1 MKKLLTIIFFFMGII
16 SYAQSP
22 IDIQLADQY
31 FKSGEYDKAAI
42 YYEKFLNYDRNNSFY
57 FDRYVNS
64 LIGNGEQKKAE
75 KALKKA
81 IKRNP
86 SNLVNRVHLGKLM
99 RDSDRKSEAKKVW
112 DKTIRNLNANQG
124 EIIRVAREFSAIGE
138 NEYALKTYEKG
149 KKLIKSFYSF
159 NYEIAEVY
167 GLMGRYDEMIDMYLE
182 LLEANPA
189 YLQSVQNMLA
199 RNFSFEE
206 ENPQNTILRNRLL
219 KKIQQYPDNKMYAE
233 MLIWMF
239 IQQKNFAG
247 ALAQT
252 KALDKRLKEDGARVY
267 NLARLASINKQWQVA
282 MSAFDYVI
290 AKGKDN
296 FYYNAAT
303 HDKINT
309 WKKKLDNDPKST
321 KEAYQELAQTCYSF
335 IQDIGKNEETIHTI
349 RLVAKVEAHHLNKPD
364 TAIEILTDI
373 LKYPGIEPKSTA
385 NCKIDL
391 GDYLVLQGNIWD
403 AALYY
408 MQAEKAFKYDNIG
421 DRAKFKA
428 AKISYYSGDF
438 EWAKAQLDVLKGS
451 TSKLIAN
458 DAMYLS
464 HLITDNTGL
473 DSIYHPMELFAKA
486 DLLREQLQYTEA
498 LTTLDSINT
507 LYPNHVL
514 DDDILMLRYKIH
526 MIQKEYKKAEV
537 SLQKIVDQYSWDI
550 LADDAIFKL
559 AELYDYQFK
568 DKEKAMELY
577 QRILTDHESSLFSTE
592 ARKRFRKLRGDLV
605 N

>member
-1 MKKLLTIIFFFMGII
+1 MGII

-42 YYEKFLNYDRNNSFY
+42 YYEKFLNYNRNNSFY

-309 WKKKLDNDPKST
+309 WKKKLDNDPKAT

-537 SLQKIVDQYSWDI
+537 TLQKIVDQYSWDI

>member
-42 YYEKFLNYDRNNSFY
+42 YYEKFLNYNRNNSFY

-309 WKKKLDNDPKST
+309 WKKKLDNDPKAT

-537 SLQKIVDQYSWDI
+537 TLQKIVDQYSWDI

>member
-1 MKKLLTIIFFFMGII
+1 MGII

-42 YYEKFLNYDRNNSFY
+42 YYEKFLNYNRNNSFY